1 MLSEERN
8 FISKHILLSFL
19 MTLEIITCRCYLSL
33 QLLSYDCF
41 TASNTFTC
49 MSAIEKVTENG
60 SCWESMSPCLEW
72 HALSGQQELLALQ
85 PISTWP
91 AEWLAAWDGDESL
104 EFMKQDCWHP
114 HRGNKNGIFFPP
126 ITFLLWQKAFFFF
139 FMFCFASVLF
149 HPAAEVNVSIKVA
162 LVLFSAS

>member
-1 MLSEERN
+1 
-8 FISKHILLSFL
+8 
-19 MTLEIITCRCYLSL
+19 MTLEIITYRCYLSL

-114 HRGNKNGIFFPP
+114 HRGNKNGNFFSPYN
-126 ITFLLWQKAFFFF
+126 ILAVAKKLLFFFF

>member
-8 FISKHILLSFL
+8 SISKHIRLSSL
-19 MTLEIITCRCYLSL
+19 MTLEIITCRCYLSS

-41 TASNTFTC
+41 TASNTFPC

-72 HALSGQQELLALQ
+72 QALSGQQELLALQ

-114 HRGNKNGIFFPP
+114 HRGNKNGVSFFPL
-126 ITFLLWQKAFFFF
+126 TLLPWQIAAFFFR
-139 FMFCFASVLF
+139 FCFAFVLF
-149 HPAAEVNVSIKVA
+149 HTAVQVTLI
-162 LVLFSAS
+162 LFLAS

>member
-8 FISKHILLSFL
+8 SVSKHILLSSL

-33 QLLSYDCF
+33 QLVAYDCF

-72 HALSGQQELLALQ
+72 HALSGQQELLAPQ

-91 AEWLAAWDGDESL
+91 AEWLAARHGDESL

-114 HRGNKNGIFFPP
+114 HRGNKNGIS
-126 ITFLLWQKAFFFF
+126 FFFF
-139 FMFCFASVLF
+139 SSPL
-149 HPAAEVNVSIKVA
+149 
-162 LVLFSAS
+162 